1 MPEELTQILD
11 RLGAGEPGAAEELFD
26 RLYPEL
32 REIAG
37 RVFRSQRRD
46 HTLQPTALVNEA
58 WLKMARP
65 GEGSPEFAN
74 RAHFLAVAATA
85 MRQILVNHARD
96 RGAQKRGGGVDR
108 QRVTLAGVLR
118 NDRDPAE
125 ILTVDEV
132 LRDLAA
138 LNERQARIA
147 ELRFFGGLSN
157 PEIAAALEVSLRT
170 VELDWKM
177 AKGWLA
183 TRLAS
188 TEEAP

>member
-1 MPEELTQILD
+1 MQGELTQILK
-11 RLGAGEPGAAEELFD
+11 RLGAGEAGAAEELFG

-37 RVFRSQRRD
+37 RVFRSQRKN
-46 HTLQPTALVNEA
+46 HTLQPTALVGEA

-65 GEGSPEFAN
+65 AEGNPEFAD
-74 RAHFLAVAATA
+74 RSHFLAVAATA

-96 RGAQKRGGGVDR
+96 RGAMKRGGGVDR
-108 QRVTLAGVLR
+108 QRVTLAGVIR
-118 NDRDPAE
+118 SDRDPVDV
-125 ILTVDEV
+125 LTVDEV
-132 LRDLAA
+132 LRELAA

-147 ELRFFGGLSN
+147 ELRFFGGLTN

-177 AKGWLA
+177 AKTWLA
-183 TRLAS
+183 ERLGP
-188 TEEAP
+188 TEEEP